1 MKTAFRL
8 LLIVAP
14 MLLAASRVAG
24 QSTDYEITV
33 TNGGTHQAQV
43 RATFSGLQHGPI
55 VVRMSR
61 SSPGRY
67 AVHEFAKNV
76 YAVSA
81 TNGAGQPLQL
91 TRRDPYSWGVASHDG
106 TINFRYT
113 IFGDRVDGTF
123 LGIDQTHVHM
133 NMPATFAWVDELD
146 TAPVTLSL
154 RVPEGWRVATQLEP
168 TSDPMLFRAPNL
180 QYFLDSPTEASAFTL
195 REWTQP
201 IGTQTPRYRIA
212 LHHQGTEAQ
221 ADSFAAL
228 VRRIVAEQHAIW
240 GEAPAYD
247 FGTYTFIVDYL
258 PWASGDGMEHR
269 NSTIVSAGGRAS
281 IAEPAARVA
290 RLGTMSHE
298 LFHAWNVER
307 LRPATLEP
315 FDFMRANMS
324 DVLWFAEGF
333 TSYYGPLAIRRAGI
347 FSDDDFART
356 LSNLIVTTIESPA
369 RMFGSAAEM
378 SQRAAFV
385 DAATSIDP
393 THHHNTFLSY
403 YTWGAA
409 IGAGLDLTLRT
420 RFEKTL
426 DGWMRALWTEY
437 GRQQTAALAPARP
450 YTLTDLRTSLG
461 AFVGDTAFA
470 NDFFRRHIEGS
481 QPIPY
486 GPMLARAGF
495 LLEPDSAR
503 PYLGGSFEADSA
515 TGGVYVNWTAANGSF
530 WNAGINNGDIILAV
544 DGDEVS
550 TPEELTG
557 AVAGKRAGD
566 VIAVEVIQRSGR
578 NTVRLPILMRAPLR
592 LVTFESAGRELTAE
606 QRAFRESWLGSKAN

>member
-1 MKTAFRL
+1 MLRVHHLLASVAVL
-8 LLIVAP
+8 LLAWPVA
-14 MLLAASRVAG
+14 AQESHYV
-24 QSTDYEITV
+24 ITL

-43 RATFSGLQHGPI
+43 DATFSGLDAGPI
-55 VVRMSR
+55 VIRMSR

-67 AVHEFAKNV
+67 AVHDFAKNV

-81 TNGAGQPLQL
+81 TNGAGEPLRL
-91 TRRDPYSWGVASHDG
+91 TRRDPYSWGVDAHDG
-106 TINFRYT
+106 TIRFRYT
-113 IFGDRVDGTF
+113 VYGDRVDGTF
-123 LGIDQTHVHM
+123 LGIDQTHGHL

-146 TAPVTLSL
+146 AAPVRLSV
-154 RVPEGWRVATQLEP
+154 RAPEGWRVATQLRP
-168 TSDPMLFRAPNL
+168 TADPMVFTAPNL
-180 QYFLDSPTEASAFTL
+180 QYFLDSPTEISDFEL

-201 IGTQTPRYRIA
+201 IGDQSPTYRLA
-212 LHHQGTEAQ
+212 LHHLGTDAQ
-221 ADSFAAL
+221 VDSFAML
-228 VRRIVAEQHAIW
+228 VRRVIDEQHAIW
-240 GEAPAYD
+240 GEAPGYD

-269 NSTIVSAGGRAS
+269 NSTIVTNRGSLADS
-281 IAEPAARVA
+281 AARVA

-324 DVLWFAEGF
+324 DALWFAEGF

-347 FSDDDFART
+347 TSDEDFART

-369 RMFGSAAEM
+369 RMFGSPVEM

-409 IGAGLDLTLRT
+409 IAAGLDLTLRT

-426 DGWMRALWTEY
+426 DEWMRVLWRDY

-450 YTLTDLRTSLG
+450 FTVADLRASLG
-461 AFVGDTAFA
+461 AFVGDSAWANGFFA
-470 NDFFRRHIEGS
+470 RHVESS
-481 QPIPY
+481 QAIQY
-486 GPMLARAGF
+486 GPLLAAAGF
-495 LLEPDSAR
+495 LLEADSAR
-503 PYLGGSFEADSA
+503 PFLGGSFEADSA
-515 TGGVYVNWTAANGSF
+515 TGGVFVNWTAANGSL
-530 WNAGINNGDIILAV
+530 WNAGINNGDVIVGV
-544 DGDEVS
+544 DRERVRTPDE
-550 TPEELTG
+550 LIA
-557 AVAGKRAGD
+557 AVAGRRAGEN
-566 VIAVEVIQRSGR
+566 VELEVIQRSGR
-578 NTVRLPILMRAPLR
+578 NTIRLPILTRAPLR
-592 LVTFESAGRELTAE
+592 LVTFESAGREITPE
-606 QRAFRESWLGSKAN
+606 IRAFRDAWLGSGTR